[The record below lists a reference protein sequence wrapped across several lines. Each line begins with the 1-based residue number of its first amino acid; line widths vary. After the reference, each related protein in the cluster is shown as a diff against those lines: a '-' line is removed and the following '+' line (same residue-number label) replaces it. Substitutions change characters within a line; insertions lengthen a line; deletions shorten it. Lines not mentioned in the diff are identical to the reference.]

1 MELENLYVCVDEM
14 IELIAPSKHN
24 TIVKK
29 EMEDDLYIDGVDI
42 FINNLKL
49 TLESSYERGEI
60 DDNELEY
67 LGNLIDSLDIE
78 QLRDEIKFL
87 KICNE
92 CIKSA

>member
-1 MELENLYVCVDEM
+1 MELENLYVVINEM
-14 IELIAPSKHN
+14 LEIIPSLNN

-29 EMEDDLYIDGVDI
+29 EMEDDLYISGIDI
-42 FINNLKL
+42 FIEKLQL
-49 TLESSYERGEI
+49 TLKSSYEHGNI

-67 LGNLIDSLDIE
+67 LGNLIDSLSIN
-78 QLRDEIKFL
+78 QLRTEIEFL

>member
-1 MELENLYVCVDEM
+1 MELENLYVVINEM
-14 IELIAPSKHN
+14 LEIIPSLNN

-29 EMEDDLYIDGVDI
+29 EMEDDLYISGIDI
-42 FINNLKL
+42 FIKNLKL
-49 TLESSYERGEI
+49 TLELSYERGDI

-67 LGNLIDSLDIE
+67 LGNLIDSLSIN
-78 QLRDEIKFL
+78 QLRTETEFL

>member
-1 MELENLYVCVDEM
+1 MELENLYVVINEILEIM
-14 IELIAPSKHN
+14 PSLNN

-29 EMEDDLYIDGVDI
+29 EMKDDLYISGIDI
-42 FINNLKL
+42 FIESLKL
-49 TLESSYERGEI
+49 TLELSYEHGDK

-67 LGNLIDSLDIE
+67 LGNLIDSLSIN
-78 QLRDEIKFL
+78 QLRTETEFL

>member
-14 IELIAPSKHN
+14 IELISSSKHN

-29 EMEDDLYIDGVDI
+29 EMEDVLYTDGIDI
-42 FINNLKL
+42 FIESLKVNL
-49 TLESSYERGEI
+49 TLRYRHGDI

-78 QLRDEIKFL
+78 QLRTETEFL
-87 KICNE
+87 KMCNE
-92 CIKSA
+92 CIENA